1 MSVKTRLCSLCFISF
16 ALVTPSSLAQSSNA
30 SLVGIVTDASQ
41 GAIAG
46 ATITVTNTATGVAR
60 SVATNESG
68 AYTITPLIPGTYE
81 VKATNAGFR
90 AQAQTNVVLE
100 TGATFKMDFQ
110 LQVGAVTEAVEVT
123 AAAPLLQTQDASVAN
138 VITTAQLERIPVN
151 GRNFTRLMVLMPGSS
166 DIAPLQSQGGQAGM
180 RQISINGQR
189 QQDNNFTIDGVDNN
203 LMFMSS
209 GVGAPPMDSIQEFRV
224 ATNNSAEFGRN
235 AGANVNISTKSG
247 SRNLHGSFYEYFRN
261 EKLDANDWFANANNR
276 GKVPFRQ
283 NQYGIAIG
291 GPVLIPKLYN
301 GRDSTFWFVSWE
313 GYRFRRGN
321 TSIQNTPIAA
331 WRQGDFSGLST
342 RIYDPLTGVLNSE
355 GKIVRQPFPEN
366 KIPANRINT
375 GMQNLVNLLLPLPNR
390 AGNTQNFI
398 QTEGT
403 ANDRDMIVV
412 RGDHNFSSNDM
423 VWGRF
428 MRQRVGQSSPASYPT
443 LFNSNRVDSNNFGV
457 GWNRV
462 ISPTTVLEVRYG
474 YNKPDVPGCAQY
486 RNDVTRAGAL
496 SLAGVNLF
504 DPVALCDVVPSFA
517 AAGQFTVGGGGG
529 STITDT
535 DQQFDAKLSKT
546 WGRHQVR
553 FGGQYMTR
561 YMDAFFADPT
571 NGNAEFWADPTSSAD
586 NPGSGNSF
594 ATLLLGYPSYVRR
607 GFGIADAQ
615 GRQRSASAFFQDD
628 WRMTNKL
635 TVNLG
640 ARWEGFNRP
649 YDAQNRAGNLLI
661 TRDEAT
667 GKYTGQLMW
676 AGVNPLPAPDTGKA
690 GEGPRQYGYG
700 RSLMK
705 SAWFNIAPRV
715 GLAYQLNEKTVVR
728 MAYGIYFN
736 ATFMQELNDLRKF
749 WPYLPQQE
757 LSPNRGPVPDL
768 SVRDSGPSFS
778 NGQAIG
784 GWPQDPNN
792 RTPYSQQWNVFIQR
806 ELMSDIT
813 FDIGYVGSAN
823 RRQVGYVGWN
833 NATSPGPGDINPRRL
848 LPNFGNLEGG
858 SNVFSSEYNSLQ
870 TKVTKRFS
878 KGLSVLANYTWGKV
892 MDDQSSLPEGR
903 YQDIYNRRAD
913 WARASYDIKHAFK
926 VGYVYDM
933 PFGRGRSFGGGW
945 NRGVDAILGG
955 WALEGIVQIQTG
967 APRNVRT
974 GVDRANV
981 GSTRERPNVSRNP
994 NLPKDQRTVQRWFDT
1009 AAFSYPE
1016 PFTWGNAGSNII
1028 EEDGRQVF
1036 DVSVAKKFALF
1047 EGHSLEFRTEFFNLP
1062 NHVNFTMPSSVSLN
1076 SSTFGQITSATA
1088 ARQIQLALRYSF

>member
-1 MSVKTRLCSLCFISF
+1 MCQLCCTALALLSTPF
-16 ALVTPSSLAQSSNA
+16 AFGQSTNA
-30 SLVGIVTDASQ
+30 SVVGIVTDSSQ
-41 GAIAG
+41 GAISG
-46 ATITVTNTATGVAR
+46 ATVTVTNTATGVSRA
-60 SVATNESG
+60 VTTNESG
-68 AYTITPLIPGTYE
+68 AYTVTPLIPGPYE
-81 VKATNAGFR
+81 IKVNNPGFR
-90 AQAQTNVVLE
+90 TQMQSNVALE
-100 TGATFKMDFQ
+100 TGAVFKMDFQ
-110 LQVGAVTEAVEVT
+110 LQVGAVSESIEVT
-123 AAAPLLQTQDASVAN
+123 AAAPLLQTQDASVGS

-247 SRNLHGSFYEYFRN
+247 SRNLHGTLYEYFRN

-283 NQYGIAIG
+283 NQYGVAVG
-291 GPVLIPKLYN
+291 GPVVLPKLYN

-321 TSIQNTPIAA
+321 TSIQNVPLAA
-331 WRQGDFSGLST
+331 WREGDFSSLST
-342 RIYDPLTGVLNSE
+342 KIYDPLTGRLTAD
-355 GKIVRQPFPEN
+355 GKIERQPFAGN
-366 KIPANRINT
+366 IIPRNRINA
-375 GMQNLVNLLLPLPNR
+375 GMQGLVNLLLPMPNR
-390 AGNTQNFI
+390 EGATQNYV

-403 ANDRDMIVV
+403 TNDRDIMVI
-412 RGDHNFSSNDM
+412 RGDHNFSAKDM
-423 VWGRF
+423 IWGRYL
-428 MRQRVGQSSPASYPT
+428 RQRVGQGNPSAFPSY
-443 LFNSNRVDSNNFGV
+443 FNSNRVDSNNFGL

-462 ISPTTVLEVRYG
+462 MSPTTVLEVRYG
-474 YNKPDVPGCAQY
+474 FNQPDVPGCAQY
-486 RNDVTRAGAL
+486 RNGVTRAGAL
-496 SLAGVNLF
+496 SQAGVNLF

-517 AAGQFTVGGGGG
+517 ASGQFTVGGGGG
-529 STITDT
+529 STIKDT
-535 DQQFDAKLSKT
+535 DQQWDGKISKT
-546 WGRHQVR
+546 WGRHQIR

-571 NGNAEFWADPTSSAD
+571 NGNAEFWADPTSSPATD
-586 NPGSGNSF
+586 PGSGNSF

-615 GRQRSASAFFQDD
+615 GRQRSGSAFFQDD
-628 WRMTNKL
+628 WRVTGKL
-635 TVNLG
+635 TMNLG
-640 ARWEGFNRP
+640 VRWEGFNRP

-661 TRDEAT
+661 VRDETT
-667 GKYTGQLMW
+667 GKYEGLLMW
-676 AGVNPLPAPDTGKA
+676 AGVNPLPAPDTGIA

-705 SAWFNIAPRV
+705 SAWKNFAPRF
-715 GLAYQLNEKTVVR
+715 GLAYQVTPKTVVR

-768 SVRDSGPSFS
+768 AVGDAGPSFTS
-778 NGQAIG
+778 GQSIG

-792 RTPYSQQWNVFIQR
+792 RTPYSQQWNVYVQR
-806 ELMSDIT
+806 ELMEDIT

-823 RRQVGYVGWN
+823 RNQVGYVGWN
-833 NATSPGPGDINPRRL
+833 NARTPGPGDIAPRRL

-878 KGLSVLANYTWGKV
+878 RGLSVIANYTWGKV
-892 MDDQSSLPEGR
+892 MDDQSSL
-903 YQDIYNRRAD
+903 
-913 WARASYDIKHAFK
+913 
-926 VGYVYDM
+926 
-933 PFGRGRSFGGGW
+933 
-945 NRGVDAILGG
+945 
-955 WALEGIVQIQTG
+955 
-967 APRNVRT
+967 
-974 GVDRANV
+974 
-981 GSTRERPNVSRNP
+981 
-994 NLPKDQRTVQRWFDT
+994 
-1009 AAFSYPE
+1009 
-1016 PFTWGNAGSNII
+1016 
-1028 EEDGRQVF
+1028 
-1036 DVSVAKKFALF
+1036 
-1047 EGHSLEFRTEFFNLP
+1047 
-1062 NHVNFTMPSSVSLN
+1062 
-1076 SSTFGQITSATA
+1076 
-1088 ARQIQLALRYSF
+1088 